1 MLVLGH
7 AGITLGIA
15 VLLYRPF
22 YNSSSLPVGGSG
34 EKQNLAPS
42 AEDPSNQYGTVAGKL
57 SRISSLARR
66 IDIRVLL
73 VGSLLSDIID
83 KPLGH
88 LFLQDTISN
97 GRIFSHT
104 LLSLILIMFVGI
116 YQYRKRGGTGLLAI
130 SFGTLTHLVLD
141 QMWRTPRTLF
151 WPVYGFTFDRM
162 DLTNWIP
169 NILHAL
175 VTDPQVY
182 VPELAGTVI
191 LGWFTLALVRQRKAF
206 SVLKY
211 GQLS

>member
-22 YNSSSLPVGGSG
+22 HNSPSLPVGGSD

-42 AEDPSNQYGTVAGKL
+42 AEDPSNQYRAIAGKL
-57 SRISSLARR
+57 SWISSLARR

-73 VGSLLSDIID
+73 AGSLLCDIID
-83 KPLGH
+83 KPVGYVLARDI
-88 LFLQDTISN
+88 LSN
-97 GRIFSHT
+97 GRTIGHT
-104 LLSLILIMFVGI
+104 LLFAFSIMLVGI
-116 YQYRKRGGTGLLAI
+116 YQYRRRGGTSLLAI
-130 SFGTLTHLVLD
+130 SFGTVMHLVLD

-182 VPELAGTVI
+182 VPELVGTVI

-206 SVLKY
+206 SFLKY